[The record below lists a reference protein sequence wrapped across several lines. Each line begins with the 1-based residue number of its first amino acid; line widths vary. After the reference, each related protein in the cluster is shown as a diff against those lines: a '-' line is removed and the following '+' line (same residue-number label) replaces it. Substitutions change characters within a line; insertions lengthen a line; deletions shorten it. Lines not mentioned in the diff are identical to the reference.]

1 MANKIHVLQA
11 TGSLRVGGLE
21 TVALNIFRYCDKTK
35 YSFDYLVYGDA
46 IEPLE
51 SVVEELGGRVF
62 HIPYP
67 HVDVNKYMREMKKIM
82 YEYGPYHVV
91 HAHSL
96 FNSGLVMKAAYEMKI
111 PIRIAHAHSDRRNTE
126 VGLPRRCYNLLMQK
140 LINRYATQKIACSE
154 GAGKYLYGKAYD
166 NSIYIM
172 RNGVDVKRFRFNQ
185 DKRNE
190 IKEEFGWSK
199 CKIVG
204 HVGRLSEVK
213 NQKKII
219 NVFNCAYL
227 QDPSLRLIIAGDGEL
242 KDVLQR
248 QIDALG
254 LTGVVRLTGT
264 RNDVPALLSA
274 FDVYIMPSL
283 YEGVSIS
290 LIEAQASG
298 VHCLV
303 SSNAASP
310 ETRLTDCINIMELS
324 ESDTM
329 WSNKLLELLG
339 KKRDGKSFETI
350 IEKGYN
356 SPDIVKDMLQLYEG
370 NR

>member
-1 MANKIHVLQA
+1 MANKIHVLQV

-35 YSFDYLVYGDA
+35 YAFDYLVYGDA
-46 IEPLE
+46 VEPLE
-51 SVVEELGGRVF
+51 AIVEELDGRVF

-67 HVDVNKYMREMKKIM
+67 HIDVNSYMREMKKIM
-82 YEYGPYHVV
+82 REYGPYDVV

-96 FNSGLVMKAAYEMKI
+96 FNSGLVMKAAYDMKI
-111 PIRIAHAHSDRRNTE
+111 PIRISHGHSDRRNSK
-126 VGLPRRCYNLLMQK
+126 VRLPRQCYNWFMQK
-140 LINRYATQKIACSE
+140 LINRYATRKIACSE

-166 NSIYIM
+166 VSVYIM
-172 RNGVDVKRFRFNQ
+172 RNGVDVERFRF
-185 DKRNE
+185 DPEKREKIRN
-190 IKEEFGWSK
+190 EFGWNE

-219 NVFNCAYL
+219 DVFSYAYS
-227 QDPSLRLIIAGDGEL
+227 QDSSLRLMIAGDGEL
-242 KDVLQR
+242 KETLQH
-248 QIDALG
+248 QVDKLG
-254 LTGVVRLTGT
+254 LTDVVRLTGT
-264 RNDVPALLSA
+264 RNDIPALLSA
-274 FDVYIMPSL
+274 FDVYIMPSF

-324 ESDTM
+324 DTDEM
-329 WSNKLLELLG
+329 WGNKLLQLLD
-339 KKRDGKSFETI
+339 KERNKDSLEAVVKN
-350 IEKGYN
+350 GYH
-356 SPDIVKDMLQLYEG
+356 SPDIVADMLQLYEDK
-370 NR
+370 